1 MNEDL
6 DYIKKFSKITITRA
20 CELANVKK
28 NNLWSGKVKKEK
40 ILGEYPLFGYSPK
53 RVFMILCKKITCLQ
67 A

>member
-40 ILGEYPLFGYSPK
+40 IK
-53 RVFMILCKKITCLQ
+53 KVRKILESNVAELYLLNEVKDANK
-67 A
+67 